1 MSTDSRSQGERA
13 AALWRAKLIALFVGV
28 PGVVLAGASLTFNVL
43 FARGLAQDVADKLAL
58 TAVALAVSMLISGL
72 PIALEFLDGQLRTIA
87 GGLWA
92 GCFVFSLVSALGFST
107 GTREQA
113 AAETGAAISSRSA
126 VERSITRAEGELAAL
141 PRHRPTTAVRAD
153 LRAAEAVVG
162 INCDRAKSRAAREMC
177 ASVFTLQSEQAAAQE
192 AERLEGRISSQR
204 EQLAGI
210 TVHGTADAQAEA
222 LAWIAAGQ
230 FAPETWRR
238 LMSLFLAVLV
248 ECGAAGALLITGKAV
263 AALLAPKEEA
273 PVPAPVEVMPDVLEP
288 SPLAQVDPH
297 LAFGMWF
304 QSCVAAAKG
313 ARVTPKEAFENY
325 ENWSSLNNVSGL
337 LPYVAFGKKMS
348 EAVAALGG
356 KVGRSAGRFYD
367 GVSLAQLGAGGVP
380 LIESDKDAAE

>member
-1 MSTDSRSQGERA
+1 MTDSRTQGERA

-28 PGVVLAGASLTFNVL
+28 PGVVLAGASLSFNVL
-43 FARGLAQDVADKLAL
+43 FARQLGQDSADKLAL

-72 PIALEFLDGQLRTIA
+72 PIAIEFLDGQLRTVA
-87 GGLWA
+87 ASLWA

-113 AAETGAAISSRSA
+113 AAETGAAISNRSA
-126 VERSITRAEGELAAL
+126 LERSVTRAEGELATL
-141 PRHRPTTAVRAD
+141 PRHRPASAVRAE
-153 LRAAEAVVG
+153 LRAAEAAAGV
-162 INCDRAKSRAAREMC
+162 NCAKARSRAAREMC
-177 ASVFTLQSEQAAAQE
+177 TTVFTLQSEQAAAQE
-192 AERLEGRISSQR
+192 AERLEGRITSQR

-222 LAWIAAGQ
+222 LSWIAAGQ

-273 PVPAPVEVMPDVLEP
+273 PVPAHVEVTPDVLEP
-288 SPLAQVDPH
+288 SPLAQVDPE
-297 LAFGMWF
+297 LAFSMWF
-304 QSCVAAAKG
+304 QSCVSAAKG
-313 ARVTPKEAFENY
+313 SRITPKDAFSHY
-325 ENWSSLNNVSGL
+325 ESWAALNNVAGV
-337 LPYVAFGKKMS
+337 LPYVSFGKHMA
-348 EAVAALGG
+348 EAVGTLGG